1 MGVIL
6 KMAEI
11 SRSRNLK
18 TELIMLITFNT
29 RILFYERQMGG
40 IVVIPNIRLFH
51 LCLNCLEVAK

>member
-1 MGVIL
+1 
-6 KMAEI
+6 MAEI